1 MVERKP
7 LVRVGGKSK
16 QLPDG
21 DKLPF
26 AALPIGAKHR
36 RIIEKLVTF
45 DASSPIELINK
56 PAGWIVER
64 VQVIVDDLWISPTT
78 NITVGTDSQP
88 DIYFHSGLV
97 DFNVYFR
104 AGWEMSPDVATPA
117 AETLY
122 VHLTPGAATMGSVRV
137 IVTIVNPEVV

>member
-1 MVERKP
+1 MAERKP

-16 QLPDG
+16 QLPAG
-21 DKLPF
+21 DKLPLD
-26 AALPIGAKHR
+26 ALPVGAGHR
-36 RIIEKLVTF
+36 RVIEKLVTF
-45 DASSPIELINK
+45 DASSPIELIDK

-122 VHLTPGAATMGSVRV
+122 AYLTPGTATMGSVRV
-137 IVTIVNPEVV
+137 IVTIIKTETV

>member
-1 MVERKP
+1 MS
-7 LVRVGGKSK
+7 LADHVREHVMLGVGSS
-16 QLPDG
+16 
-21 DKLPF
+21 
-26 AALPIGAKHR
+26 R
-36 RIIEKLVTF
+36 RVIEKTIAF
-45 DASSPIELINK
+45 DTASPIKLVDK
-56 PAGWIVER
+56 PAGWVVER
-64 VQVIVDDLWISPTT
+64 VQVIVDDLWISPAT

-122 VHLTPGAATMGSVRV
+122 VHLTPGAAAMGSVRV